1 MDDLWKV
8 IRQSSEMMYAREFG
22 QAEKLLNDRLGE
34 SRSKEDQFFLLQQ
47 LQFVRVAAGNLP
59 KAQRAMDAREAMDP
73 SGATA
78 LSNAYF
84 HLYSKGETQTTQS
97 WVLVA
102 IQRANAERDTAT
114 LYSAHSLAGLLA
126 ARVGD
131 SLKAKEALSAL
142 RQLLASEGE
151 ISWGDAVTF
160 LESIRTGVPGLND
173 AAMDLAGRIASKI
186 EDVEF
191 RSRAEAVANGL

>member
-1 MDDLWKV
+1 MDDLWEV
-8 IRQSSEMMYAREFG
+8 ISQSSEMMDAREFD

-47 LQFVRVAAGNLP
+47 LQFVRVAAGNLSE
-59 KAQRAMDAREAMDP
+59 AQSAMDAREAMDP

-84 HLYSKGETQTTQS
+84 QLYSKGETQTTQS

-160 LESIRTGVPGLND
+160 LESIRTRMPGLND
-173 AAMDLAGRIASKI
+173 AAIDLAGRIAPKI